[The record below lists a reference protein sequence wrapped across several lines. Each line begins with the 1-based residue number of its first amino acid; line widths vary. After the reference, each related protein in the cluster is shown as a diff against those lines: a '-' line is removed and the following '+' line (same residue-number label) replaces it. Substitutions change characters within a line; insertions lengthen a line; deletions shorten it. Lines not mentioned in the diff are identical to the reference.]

1 MLVLEFI
8 FRALLHIF
16 RAKSIQ
22 PPPKNGP
29 YAYDIRPSMSSP
41 SMSGPSLFNPAMSTP
56 AKSSVNVQ
64 SCNFSVPDSI
74 HTAGHDTDS
83 TVCRV
88 WRAVWIGHYCFDWP
102 TNIAAATRM
111 AESSR
116 WLHGDCEVC
125 GAENRSCSTK
135 NHNHDAIPYNTIGL
149 GLLPRLMGRCV
160 QRKCTLPVAGAWK
173 SL

>member
-22 PPPKNGP
+22 PP
-29 YAYDIRPSMSSP
+29 
-41 SMSGPSLFNPAMSTP
+41 
-56 AKSSVNVQ
+56 AKKWPVRLWHSSVNVQ
-64 SCNFSVPDSI
+64 SCNFGVPDSI